1 MATKDPARMAR
12 HRKFIARGLAV
23 VLVLAVLGMVFFAAR
38 AMMVTSAWHNHP
50 NPQDPIAG
58 WMTPRYI
65 SRSWQ
70 VPPEIVAQALAL
82 ETDGSGRKV
91 TLAELAAERGTD
103 LDALTAALTAAIAAY
118 LDQPDD

>member
-1 MATKDPARMAR
+1 MPTKDPARMAR
-12 HRKFIARGLAV
+12 HRKAIARGLRA
-23 VLVLAVLGMVFFAAR
+23 VLVLALVGMVFFAMR
-38 AMMVTSAWHNHP
+38 AMMVTNAWHDHP
-50 NPQDPIAG
+50 HPQDPIAG

-82 ETDGSGRKV
+82 ETDGSGRKI

-103 LDALTAALTAAIAAY
+103 LDTLTAALTAAIAAY
-118 LDQPDD
+118 RDQQDD